1 MIAAMVNIRE
11 RMQSVLIVVIE
22 KDNLDRMRTGDPATL
37 ESLQSGGV
45 LVPPMFPLNLSMLI
59 AYEEDD
65 VELYTKA
72 QGDPLEFLRWLERGR
87 KFIKGLDGK
96 ENTSSFK
103 SKTTQINE
111 KLLAACKQA
120 LGAFEEN
127 WAINWNDLSEAIKE
141 AEDAK
146 RV

>member
-59 AYEEDD
+59 FYEEDD

-87 KFIKGLDGK
+87 KFMFLRWLERGRKFIKGLDGK
-96 ENTSSFK
+96 ENTSSYK

-111 KLLAACKQA
+111 KLLAA
-120 LGAFEEN
+120 
-127 WAINWNDLSEAIKE
+127 WIKE
-141 AEDAK
+141 AEDAE
-146 RV
+146 R